1 MFGLSRVSQAS
12 QNHPHPARLL
22 AAIEAC
28 SLACGVLATSATLF
42 MRSLSCTYVYVWAV
56 LALLLP
62 ILVLVLRRAMTAP
75 ESAPEFPV
83 KSPVRTANR
92 RNSYFDDPRVL
103 GPAVRPVPLH
113 WRDSP
118 ARFSRGMAS
127 LLRSSKK
134 AVEPMGYAR
143 GRDLRTSLA
152 PVGASSQQSL
162 DRISLV
168 VETLLAR
175 DGERRRSRGASGRV
189 EETSFAE
196 ETSRPGF
203 AAGGL
208 SKRTKLVQFPV
219 GAQASSN
226 SDVAKTVPAGAPAG
240 SDMAKPVPVG
250 AQGKSKFVA
259 EPLGDDASHVAISA
273 PAGSPSHKRMTY

>member
-1 MFGLSRVSQAS
+1 
-12 QNHPHPARLL
+12 
-22 AAIEAC
+22 
-28 SLACGVLATSATLF
+28 

-75 ESAPEFPV
+75 EFPGKSA
-83 KSPVRTANR
+83 VRTANR
-92 RNSYFDDPRVL
+92 HNSYFDDPRVL

-175 DGERRRSRGASGRV
+175 DGERRRSRGASGLA

-203 AAGGL
+203 ARA
-208 SKRTKLVQFPV
+208 
-219 GAQASSN
+219 ASPSAPN
-226 SDVAKTVPAGAPAG
+226 SCSFQSAP
-240 SDMAKPVPVG
+240 KPVPVPMWP
-250 AQGKSKFVA
+250 SRFR
-259 EPLGDDASHVAISA
+259 SA
-273 PAGSPSHKRMTY
+273 PRGKVSLWRSRCETRVGGVPGAHPPTKRLTCLSPW